1 MFNKISKIFQLTILA
16 ITLLANVSVI
26 AQNQGDVGASLS
38 TEEYTKAQSVVS
50 EVLGI
55 QAICEEPFLNAK
67 SIQDCINL
75 EIGGF
80 IDTLNTID
88 EGLKNQLT
96 PLRDSTRLYPGV
108 LYNKEELEILPI
120 EIAPTP
126 SYKTGCVWNYS
137 VLKAKG
143 KPAAKT
149 YTVTFETCGLDITT
163 NKLLEI
169 RNGIAVPKLSGN
181 IEIRTPFIGAN
192 QTFYLIS

>member
-1 MFNKISKIFQLTILA
+1 MKNRLKYTILTS
-16 ITLLANVSVI
+16 ISTI
-26 AQNQGDVGASLS
+26 ALFGLILS
-38 TEEYTKAQSVVS
+38 TNFLINTKAQTTQEFTQAQNNVS

-55 QAICEEPFLNAK
+55 QALCEEPFLNAK

-80 IDTLNTID
+80 IDTLNTMD
-88 EGLKNQLT
+88 SGLKNQLT

-108 LYNKEELEILPI
+108 LFNKEELEILPI

-143 KPAAKT
+143 KPAAKN